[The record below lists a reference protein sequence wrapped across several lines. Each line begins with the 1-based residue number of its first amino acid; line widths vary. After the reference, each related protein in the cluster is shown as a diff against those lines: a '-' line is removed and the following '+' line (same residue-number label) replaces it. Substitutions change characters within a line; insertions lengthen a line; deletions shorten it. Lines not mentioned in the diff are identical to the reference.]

1 MSILV
6 EVKTAKITSK
16 GQIAIP
22 KDIREIEG
30 FEEGEKIAILAY
42 EDHIELRPLNTVKKL
57 LKGSIATA
65 ILSEKSLA
73 KDWESKEED
82 NAWKDL

>member
-1 MSILV
+1 MNLI
-6 EVKTAKITSK
+6 EVKTVKITSK

-22 KDIREIEG
+22 KDIRELEG

-42 EDHIELRPLNTVKKL
+42 SDHLELRPLGKIKKL
-57 LKGSIATA
+57 LKGSVATA

-73 KDWESKEED
+73 KDWEGYEED

>member
-1 MSILV
+1 MTLI
-6 EVKTAKITSK
+6 EVKTAKVTSK

-22 KDIREIEG
+22 KDMREMEG

-42 EDHIELRPLNTVKKL
+42 DDHIELRPMKSLKKL
-57 LKGSIATA
+57 MKGSVATA

-73 KDWESKEED
+73 KDWDNKEED
-82 NAWKDL
+82 VAWKNL